1 MPKQRKFS
9 IRGENLEK
17 LVPEIRRLAK
27 KLTHQQIADKLNLA
41 VNTVSAKAKGVV
53 RETPKQETRY
63 ATDAEQKGKAKY
75 VHALIAQ
82 NERFAKKGQHGK
94 ILSDQQ
100 ILVKLSDKFGTTFS
114 KITLAK
120 VKNDK
125 KFIPQGRAKIEKLPG
140 ETRSKAQW
148 RIATEARAAVAGG
161 TATPKQIKI
170 VEDLNRWSVGQA
182 IRAAENRVYTEGG
195 KSNRDFSFLDNMSDE
210 AIDRLAIDRGT
221 DTYYSFVER
230 SNIYKTDPV
239 SGVKTKIA
247 SSLTT
252 DPSERKQIKQWF
264 IDRQR
269 ESFKH
274 RNPLLEGDHII
285 TRGRL
290 DKLNRPRGGMKFR
303 GAPEPWVSGLS
314 NMINLQALKYAENAA
329 KSDIF
334 TEKDAAK
341 IERQMMRELAKKGLA
356 NLKGLPFGVG
366 IAGMLGASML
376 PSQSAEASNVRGRMG
391 ENLTNPNWMFSMA
404 TGLPEDFLPGVA
416 QGKKDFSGSSYGED
430 WDRFKDFWGS
440 APRRFRSLFD

>member
-1 MPKQRKFS
+1 MAKQRKVR
-9 IRGENLEK
+9 IGKEDLEK
-17 LVPEIRRLAK
+17 LIPKIRRLAK
-27 KLTHQQIADKLNLA
+27 RLTHQQIADQLDISI
-41 VNTVSAKAKGVV
+41 NTVRDKARGVV
-53 RETPKQETRY
+53 RETPKQKTRY

-82 NERFAKKGQHGK
+82 NERFAKKGQHRK

-125 KFIPQGRAKIEKLPG
+125 KFIPEGRAKIEKLPG
-140 ETRSKAQW
+140 ETTGKAQW
-148 RIATEARAAVAGG
+148 RMVKEARAAVNSG

-170 VEDLNRWSVGQA
+170 VEDVDRWNVSES

-210 AIDRLAIDRGT
+210 AIDRLSIDRGT
-221 DTYYSFVER
+221 DAYYSFVER

-239 SGVKTKIA
+239 SGVKTKIG
-247 SSLTT
+247 SSITI
-252 DPSERKQIKQWF
+252 DPLEREQIKQWF

-269 ESFKH
+269 DSFKH
-274 RNPLLEGDHII
+274 RNTLLEGDHII
-285 TRGRL
+285 ARGGL
-290 DKLNRPRGGMKFR
+290 DKLNRPIGGRRFK
-303 GAPEPWVSGLS
+303 GSESWISGLS
-314 NMINLQALKYAENAA
+314 NRINLQALKYAENAA

-341 IERQMMRELAKKGLA
+341 IERQMMRELTKKGLA

-416 QGKKDFSGSSYGED
+416 QSKEEFSGSSYGED

-440 APRRFRSLFD
+440 VPRRARSLFD